1 MTSSKTTAL
10 KLNSRRMS
18 MRNIKTKSAAK
29 REKKL
34 AIKCEKIKIDLA
46 ALAELNNEH
55 PILSQEDRQALDEL
69 NIEGAGKKRELAVL
83 QQERKKQQ
91 AILARECS
99 FRSRSSASDAAYEVL
114 LESGEPLHYRE
125 ITKRMIESGRWAS
138 DGRTPSNTVN
148 SAIVTDRRFVRVWP
162 GVYGLREWPE
172 DAV

>member
-1 MTSSKTTAL
+1 MTSSKTTTL
-10 KLNSRRMS
+10 KLNSRRMW

-55 PILSQEDRQALDEL
+55 PILSHEDRQALDEL

-91 AILARECS
+91 AILVRECS
-99 FRSRSSASDAAYEVL
+99 FRSRLSASDAAYEVL

-125 ITKRMIESGRWAS
+125 ITKRMIESGRWTS

-148 SAIVTDRRFVRVWP
+148 SAIVMDRRFVRVWP
-162 GVYGLREWPE
+162 GVYGLRE
-172 DAV
+172 